1 VVSPTTLWSLACEL
15 SSARRSCPRFN
26 TGMLAPCGGTWH
38 LYCIWVLAD
47 AIGLNCCDEGL
58 RGRGDC
64 AAIIFAMGSG
74 RDSLTVQGTE
84 TSSRSSPSPAR
95 AFLLSAFLACAVCA
109 AHSGLIWA
117 APPSRVPIDAVHAP
131 TGDSVPPKKS
141 RDSSDDSDDALE
153 TQSKSADSAAGG
165 AEGMAIGLALRAL
178 FILHAASI
186 WSAWSMKPWSSPSM
200 NSACKHGL
208 TRPGPRGVVP
218 RGGVP
223 RGVAPRGVTRGTV
236 LGVERPSTRGCG

>member
-1 VVSPTTLWSLACEL
+1 MVSPTTLWSLACEW

-26 TGMLAPCGGTWH
+26 TGMLAPRGGTWH

-47 AIGLNCCDEGL
+47 AKGLNCCDEGL

-64 AAIIFAMGSG
+64 AAITFAMGSG

-84 TSSRSSPSPAR
+84 TPSRSSPSPAR
-95 AFLLSAFLACAVCA
+95 AFLLSAFLAWAVCA
-109 AHSGLIWA
+109 AHSGRSWA

-165 AEGMAIGLALRAL
+165 GEGMAIGLALRAL

-186 WSAWSMKPWSSPSM
+186 WSAWSPPSM
-200 NSACKHGL
+200 NSSCEHGL
-208 TRPGPRGVVP
+208 TRPALRGVAPRGVA
-218 RGGVP
+218 P
-223 RGVAPRGVTRGTV
+223 RGVAPRGVTLGTV
-236 LGVERPSTRGCG
+236 LG